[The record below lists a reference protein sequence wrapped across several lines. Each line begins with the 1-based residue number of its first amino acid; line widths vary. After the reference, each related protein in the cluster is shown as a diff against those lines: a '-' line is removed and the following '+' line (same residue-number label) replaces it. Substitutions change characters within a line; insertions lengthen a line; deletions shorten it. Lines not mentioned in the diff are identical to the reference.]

1 MTAKTSNLSRL
12 VPKTILARVT
22 SVIFIGVLIA
32 QLLGTWVWVEQLKSS
47 ERDRMTDMSQS
58 MGNHIGKAIGFFE
71 KLPNQYRKETLE
83 GFRTNGGTF
92 LDFEAEFFVSMNPE
106 YIDLTPISTTE
117 FSLLVRDNIQ
127 KSMSPYMGQIE
138 DLNLSFV
145 SFENAK
151 TMTPNKPLKG
161 LTDNNAIVSLSPIWK
176 NLGLIVPK
184 DEIPIAVIQFRLNQQ
199 NDWMYLATIIPKGEL
214 LLSFDWINGE
224 RIFTSIAVSLTV
236 LLLTFLFVRRI
247 ISPLKLLAH
256 QADLLGRGR
265 NPRQLE
271 EKGSKEI
278 VATIGAFNS
287 MAKRIQRFIA
297 DRERTFTAI
306 SHDLK
311 TPLTRARLRVEGIEE
326 GPIKENL
333 IGDLDYL
340 ETMVKGSLQIMT
352 DGVEHEN
359 TTVIDLKELLN
370 TILKKEEILH
380 LPIKLSMNEKITMKG
395 RPVAIERLFSNLINN
410 AMTYGKGVEVKGKKI
425 RNGILIQ
432 IMDTGPGLSDIDKEN
447 VFKPYYRLE
456 HKLSEAHSG
465 LGMGIARNIANI
477 HGGELELK
485 DRPGGGLIAEVYF
498 PV

>member
-1 MTAKTSNLSRL
+1 MIAKTSNFSRL

-47 ERDRMTDMSQS
+47 ERDRMTDLSQS

-71 KLPNQYRKETLE
+71 KLPNQYRQETLE

-106 YIDLTPISTTE
+106 YIDLTPIATTE

-127 KSMSPYMGQIE
+127 KSMSPYKGQIE

-161 LTDNNAIVSLSPIWK
+161 LTDNSSIVSLSPIWK
-176 NLGLIVPK
+176 NLGLMAPK

-287 MAKRIQRFIA
+287 MAKRIRRFIA

-370 TILKKEEILH
+370 TILQKEEILH

-410 AMTYGKGVEVKGKKI
+410 AMTYGKGVEVRGKKL
-425 RNGILIQ
+425 RNGILIE
-432 IMDTGPGLSDIDKEN
+432 IMDNGPGLSDVDKAN

-456 HKLSEAHSG
+456 HKLSETHSG
-465 LGMGIARNIANI
+465 LGMGIARSIANI

-485 DRPGGGLIAEVYF
+485 DRPGGGLIVEVYF
-498 PV
+498 PL